1 MDWSLNSLGLNSTA
15 AISFILSLFLRN
27 GCTDIEMCKLKVKAL
42 ALIISASFAEIIV
55 IGGKLINRTLDRI
68 RNTETLTT
76 KSF

>member
-1 MDWSLNSLGLNSTA
+1 
-15 AISFILSLFLRN
+15 
-27 GCTDIEMCKLKVKAL
+27 MCKLKVKAL